1 MGNKKNARKRAAK
14 KRKEK
19 KKARVDVDESVA
31 SAIVAHV
38 PDVRDRLALGCV
50 SHIWR
55 DAASSPG
62 CWQLAPFP
70 LLIEPPLANKLT
82 DDAFKQLMLYA
93 GNALTCIKVIEAPS
107 TFKFA
112 GKRLPRT
119 LLPNLRA
126 LTINY
131 CEGVSIRFALLP
143 FLQSAVASSSIDYIH
158 LAGCDMEGMS
168 MNDLTELKSYLRD
181 PSDPTCFDLCRCDNP
196 VCHEITSSDDSWK
209 CMACDHVLCD
219 ECCDDYFEIECDE
232 CCAFVCCLGD
242 CPGDDFVAEHVRF
255 CEDCEET
262 YCDDCKTVFQCI
274 GNETSKGC
282 IRRGLA
288 MDVAVFTNAMYVKEY
303 GAMIVSVK
311 IITSSVAAGAK
322 NTGKINSS
330 DLPNTRRD
338 AANRCAKTA

>member
-1 MGNKKNARKRAAK
+1 MWMRASPPPSSLTCPIFGTASPSAASPKSGGTRPPLRAA
-14 KRKEK
+14 
-19 KKARVDVDESVA
+19 
-31 SAIVAHV
+31 
-38 PDVRDRLALGCV
+38 G
-50 SHIWR
+50 
-55 DAASSPG
+55 SSP
-62 CWQLAPFP
+62 PFP

-93 GNALTCIKVIEAPS
+93 GNALTSIYVIGAPS

-119 LLPNLRA
+119 FLPNLRA

-131 CEGVSIRFALLP
+131 CEGVSIRYALLP

-168 MNDLTELKSYLRD
+168 MKDLTELKSFLRD

-196 VCHEITSSDDSWK
+196 ECHEITSSDESRK

-242 CPGDDFVAEHVRF
+242 CPGDDFVAEHVRS
-255 CEDCEET
+255 CEDCEQLIAMT
-262 YCDDCKTVFQCI
+262 ARQCFSARA
-274 GNETSKGC
+274 TRPVKDA
-282 IRRGLA
+282 RRGLA
-288 MDVAVFTNAMYVKEY
+288 MNVAVFTNAMYAKEY

-311 IITSSVAAGAK
+311 IIIVERCGGSK
-322 NTGKINSS
+322 KYREDKFS
-330 DLPNTRRD
+330 DLTNTRRD